1 MDDAISAVLADIKT
15 SLGTTPLYFSQ
26 HTLNKQAPAV
36 PYALLQPVS
45 RPADPLNRYRVQS
58 AAIFGLNVWG
68 TQATCLR
75 IERDLA
81 WLERAE
87 RGNYNTSHN
96 LRYSLWT
103 RTFTREDWLINGQY
117 EAWNLSTTYRCE
129 YENFAL
135 TGGAA

>member
-1 MDDAISAVLADIKT
+1 MADLQT
-15 SLGTTPLYFSQ
+15 SLGTTPLYFNR
-26 HTLNKQAPAV
+26 NKMNRDAPAV

-45 RPADPLNRYRVQS
+45 RPVDPPNRYRVQS

-75 IERDLA
+75 IDRDLA

-87 RGNYNTSHN
+87 RGIYNTSQN

-103 RTFTREDWLINGQY
+103 EAFNEEDWLINGTY
-117 EAWNLSTTYRCE
+117 SAWNLSKTYRCE
-129 YENFAL
+129 FDNFAPF
-135 TGGAA
+135 AEVAP